1 MSILLNKNTNILVQ
15 GITGSEG
22 SFHAEQ
28 MMEYGSKVVCGVTP
42 GKGGHTATIN
52 KLPVFN
58 SIDEAKKEFQI
69 DATVIFVPP
78 RFAAKAIIE
87 AIEARVELI
96 VCISEGIPARDM
108 VTVKN
113 MLDKSSSTLIGP
125 NCPGLITAEESKIGI
140 TPGFICK
147 KGSVGILSRSGTLT
161 YEAID
166 QVVNVGLGI
175 TTAVGIGGDP
185 VIGSSMIDILKHF
198 QNDDDTKGI
207 VMIGEIGGNME
218 NDAARWVKENLSKP
232 VVSFIA
238 GQTAPKGKRMGH
250 AGAII
255 SGNKGTAQSKID
267 ALQAANIAVAPSPAK
282 MGDTMLAEMQKGY
295 N

>member
-87 AIEARVELI
+87 AIKANVELI
-96 VCISEGIPARDM
+96 VCISEGIPVRDM

-218 NDAARWVKENLSKP
+218 NDAARWVKENLNKP

-255 SGNKGTAQSKID
+255 SE
-267 ALQAANIAVAPSPAK
+267 AVSYTHLTLP
-282 MGDTMLAEMQKGY
+282 TNREV
-295 N
+295 

>member
-1 MSILLNKNTNILVQ
+1 MSILLNKNSKIIVQ
-15 GITGSEG
+15 GFTGSEG
-22 SFHAEQ
+22 TFHASQ
-28 MMEYGSKVVCGVTP
+28 MIEYGTNVVGGVTP
-42 GKGGHTATIN
+42 GKGGQTHLD
-52 KLPVFN
+52 KPVFN
-58 SIDEAKKEFQI
+58 TVAEAVEKVGADTSI
-69 DATVIFVPP
+69 IFVPP
-78 RFAAKAIIE
+78 AFADAIME
-87 AIEARVELI
+87 AAESGIKVI
-96 VCISEGIPARDM
+96 ICITEGIPTRDM
-108 VTVKN
+108 IMVKEYIS
-113 MLDKSSSTLIGP
+113 DKSCTLVGP

-198 QNDDDTKGI
+198 KDDDDTKGI

-218 NDAARWVKENLSKP
+218 NDAARWVKENLDKP

-238 GQTAPKGKRMGH
+238 GQTAPAGRRMGH

-255 SGNKGTAQSKID
+255 SEGSEITNDKIKI
-267 ALQAANIAVAPSPAK
+267 LKECGISVANTVSEI
-282 MGDTMLAEMQKGY
+282 GITMKSLIG
-295 N
+295 

>member
-58 SIDEAKKEFQI
+58 SIDDAKKEFQI

-87 AIEARVELI
+87 AIKANVELI
-96 VCISEGIPARDM
+96 VCISEGIPVRDM

-161 YEAID
+161 YEAVKQTTD
-166 QVVNVGLGI
+166 LGLGQS
-175 TTAVGIGGDP
+175 TCVGIGGDP
-185 VIGSSMIDILKHF
+185 IPGTSFIDALKLF
-198 QNDDDTKGI
+198 EADEQTKAI
-207 VMIGEIGGNME
+207 VMVGEIGGTAE
-218 NDAARWVKENLSKP
+218 EEAAEYIRDHVTKP
-232 VVSFIA
+232 VISYIA
-238 GQTAPKGKRMGH
+238 GQTAPAGKRMGH

-255 SGNKGTAQSKID
+255 AGGKGTAADKIKKLKECGVHI
-267 ALQAANIAVAPSPAK
+267 AENLLQIGAK
-282 MGDTMLAEMQKGY
+282 AKEVLG
-295 N
+295 

>member
-15 GITGSEG
+15 GLTGAEG

-28 MMEYGSKVVCGVTP
+28 MIEYGSKVVCGVTP
-42 GKGGHTATIN
+42 GKGGENATSK

-58 SIDEAKKEFQI
+58 SIADAKNEFQI
-69 DATVIFVPP
+69 DASVIFVPP

-87 AIEARVELI
+87 AIEQDIDLI
-96 VCISEGIPARDM
+96 VCISEGIPVRDM
-108 VTVKN
+108 VIVKN

-147 KGSVGILSRSGTLT
+147 KGSIGILSRSGTLT

-166 QVVNVGLGI
+166 QVVNIGLGI

-185 VIGSSMIDILKHF
+185 IIGSSMIDILKHF
-198 QNDDDTKGI
+198 RDDDETEGV

-218 NDAARWVKENLSKP
+218 NDAAKWVKENLDKP

-255 SGNKGTAQSKID
+255 SEGSETAEAKIKILKECGISVANTVSDIGT
-267 ALQAANIAVAPSPAK
+267 
-282 MGDTMLAEMQKGY
+282 TMKTLIG
-295 N
+295 